1 MGIEGAGGESK
12 KCFMC
17 MKQATFFFFFEEKGI
32 KSKALRAFNNEGIF
46 FLLYMDY

>member
-1 MGIEGAGGESK
+1 MLRVYETGN
-12 KCFMC
+12 
-17 MKQATFFFFFEEKGI
+17 FFFFFEEKGI